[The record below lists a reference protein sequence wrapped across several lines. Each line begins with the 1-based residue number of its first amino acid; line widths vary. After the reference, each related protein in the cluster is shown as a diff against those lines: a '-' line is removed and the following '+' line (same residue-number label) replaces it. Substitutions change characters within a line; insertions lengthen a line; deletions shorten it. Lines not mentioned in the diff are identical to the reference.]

1 MEHILWYVLFVW
13 KEGVMIFVKD
23 KNVINL
29 IKELELNFN
38 KLSAQKRDFIKFF
51 IEFDKFKDIEKMF
64 NQNESVDEY
73 IKYVNKFE
81 SNVQN
86 IIKED
91 DFFAIKMIDEKI
103 MYLSSEGKL
112 LYVSGQEDDKKFLK
126 EMEVN
131 LYNIKKIRK
140 ALKSIKHK
148 MELYIKAEVK
158 MEKEGTI
165 ESIVRGIRLK
175 NIRLNKIYNMG
186 KDIENDIAD
195 IYIRYNKV
203 ENYVNRNCEYINL
216 ELVNDILKRCE
227 DKIA

>member
-1 MEHILWYVLFVW
+1 
-13 KEGVMIFVKD
+13 
-23 KNVINL
+23 
-29 IKELELNFN
+29 
-38 KLSAQKRDFIKFF
+38 
-51 IEFDKFKDIEKMF
+51 
-64 NQNESVDEY
+64 
-73 IKYVNKFE
+73 
-81 SNVQN
+81 VQN

-112 LYVSGQEDDKKFLK
+112 LYVSGQEVDKKFLK

>member
-1 MEHILWYVLFVW
+1 
-13 KEGVMIFVKD
+13 MIFVKD

>member
-1 MEHILWYVLFVW
+1 MLFVW